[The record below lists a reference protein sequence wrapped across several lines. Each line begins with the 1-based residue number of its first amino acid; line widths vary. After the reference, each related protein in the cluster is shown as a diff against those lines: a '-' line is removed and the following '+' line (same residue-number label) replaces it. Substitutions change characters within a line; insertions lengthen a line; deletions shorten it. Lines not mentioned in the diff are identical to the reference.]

1 MGNAC
6 QSRVSAGA
14 TFRTILANCRN
25 ILITLINGNSATQPI
40 CCVLAVMRLPTIA
53 AAVFLTLG
61 AILIGGNYAG
71 ITHAR
76 RKQVGFSCVPIL
88 GGLFG
93 CVGFLLLPRAKFLAF
108 IPPLIDPGF
117 VPMMFAL
124 LVGLIRLTWQKY
136 SKKGSR

>member
-1 MGNAC
+1 
-6 QSRVSAGA
+6 
-14 TFRTILANCRN
+14 
-25 ILITLINGNSATQPI
+25 
-40 CCVLAVMRLPTIA
+40 MRLPTIA

-61 AILIGGNYAG
+61 AILIAGNYAG
-71 ITHAR
+71 IAHAR
-76 RKQVGFSCVPIL
+76 RKQVGFSCVPVF

-117 VPMMFAL
+117 VAMMFAL
-124 LVGLIRLTWQKY
+124 FVGLIRVAWRKF